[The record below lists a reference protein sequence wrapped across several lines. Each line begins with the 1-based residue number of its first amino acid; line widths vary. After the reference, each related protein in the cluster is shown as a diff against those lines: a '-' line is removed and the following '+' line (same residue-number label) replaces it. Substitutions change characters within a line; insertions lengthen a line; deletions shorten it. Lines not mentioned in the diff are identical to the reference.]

1 MDETTPSSPAPAI
14 IHTVGDPGSRKR
26 LTPPAAVHY
35 PGTGLFDHIARV
47 VCLADC
53 MPRKELF
60 EAWETAR
67 RTRRRLHGGR
77 VVDMAA
83 GHGLLAFMMLL
94 IDDTSPCAIAV
105 DIRKPAMH
113 DKLAAAFVA
122 EWPHL
127 AGRVTF
133 IEGRLETVE
142 LFPTDVVVS
151 AHACGHLTDHILD
164 MAIAARAAVSVLP
177 CCHVTY
183 AHHPLV
189 SWMAPDLCVDVDR
202 AHRLMA
208 AGYEVRAQLIPEA
221 VTPKNRLLIGSPTKK
236 PPQHP
241 RHARGRWAAPP
252 PLK

>member
-1 MDETTPSSPAPAI
+1 MAEETSIPPTTEI
-14 IHTVGDPGSRKR
+14 VHTVGDPGSRKR

-35 PGTGLFDHIARV
+35 PGAGLFDHIARV

-67 RTRRRLHGGR
+67 RTRRRIHGGR
-77 VVDMAA
+77 VVDLAA

-94 IDDTSPCAIAV
+94 IDDTSPSALCV

-113 DKLAAAFVA
+113 EKLAAAFVA

-133 IEGRLETVE
+133 LEDRLESVE
-142 LFPTDVVVS
+142 LFATDVVVS

-164 MAIAARAAVSVLP
+164 MAIAARAAVAVLP
-177 CCHVTY
+177 CCHVQY

-189 SWMAPDLCVDVDR
+189 AWLPADLCIDVDR
-202 AHRLMA
+202 AQKLIA

-221 VTPKNRLLIGSPTKK
+221 VTPKNRLLIGHPTKK

-241 RHARGRWAAPP
+241 VHARGRWAAPP

>member
-1 MDETTPSSPAPAI
+1 MDEHNPIPPTEGI
-14 IHTVGDPGSRKR
+14 IHTAGDPGSRKR

-47 VCLADC
+47 VCSADC

-67 RTRRRLHGGR
+67 RARRKLRGGR
-77 VVDMAA
+77 VVDLAA

-113 DKLAAAFVA
+113 DKLAAALVA

-133 IEGRLETVE
+133 IEGRLEAVA
-142 LFPTDVVVS
+142 LLPGDVVVS

-164 MAIAARAAVSVLP
+164 LAIAARAGVAVLP
-177 CCHVTY
+177 CCHVQY

-189 SWMAPDLCVDVDR
+189 AWLPPDLCVDVDR
-202 AHRLMA
+202 AQRLIS
-208 AGYEVRAQLIPEA
+208 AGYEVRTQRIPEA
-221 VTPKNRLLIGSPTKK
+221 VTPKNRLLIGVPTKK

-241 RHARGRWAAPP
+241 RHKRGRFVGPTEA
-252 PLK
+252 